1 MNDDKKNSPLFFSGG
16 IYSAEALRLAAAVF
30 SARGGVRLKS
40 GKDGTEAAFS
50 GGITPGEFANEALNQ
65 QCRIDLS
72 ARNSRLSGIIVTK
85 ALLSASGSSKKGG
98 K

>member
-1 MNDDKKNSPLFFSGG
+1 MNDDKKNPPLFFSAGL
-16 IYSAEALRLAAAVF
+16 YSAEALRLAAAVF
-30 SARGGVRLKS
+30 AARGGVRLKA
-40 GKDGTEAAFS
+40 GKAGTEAELS
-50 GGITPGEFANEALNQ
+50 GGINPGEFANEALNQ

-85 ALLSASGSSKKGG
+85 ALLSASGSKKGG